1 MCNCYDLVRCWRQ
14 TASNRYE
21 VSKLMRGASEL
32 HASTGGGSAG
42 SASIASAGSEEDGVF
57 VTSGSGSRSS
67 SGGRSAGAGAGA
79 RADDDHVRH
88 RVDALLYIYIYIR
101 VCVCVYDDD
110 DASLPRFNNMPYVCM
125 ISFCEAPTE
134 SLNCCFAYEHCTLFA
149 ASPIFVTHPCL
160 SRNNHNDDG
169 ANLCTRRA
177 LNRRLVGR
185 ALQFSRQKRLGH
197 PRCCR
202 RMLPGQ
208 NLL

>member
-21 VSKLMRGASEL
+21 VSKLMRGASDL

-88 RVDALLYIYIYIR
+88 RVDALLYIYIY

-134 SLNCCFAYEHCTLFA
+134 SLNCCFSYEHCTLFA